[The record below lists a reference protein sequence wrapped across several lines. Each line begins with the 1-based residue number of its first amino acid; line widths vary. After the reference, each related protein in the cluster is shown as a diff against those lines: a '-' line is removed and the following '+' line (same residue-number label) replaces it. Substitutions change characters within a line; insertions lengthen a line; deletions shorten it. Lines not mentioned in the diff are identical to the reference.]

1 MTTLAQLEV
10 MVSRDLRDTGNTA
23 FSTAEVDDLINQG
36 ISALA
41 SFYPKQIV
49 QTIGT
54 IAAGT
59 YSYPASSFSNIYRL
73 DIYSSAGSYK
83 STLDAYVG
91 GSPNSGWELH
101 GQVVYLPPLV
111 TYTAGDTLRAFGYGA
126 YIQLSV
132 SSSTTDLDTDAIWAI
147 RVFAQVEAFERLLAD
162 RATFQQ
168 WQASPGN
175 TDITA
180 LGLAQ
185 LSRSARARW
194 LTEQQRL
201 RRLRKVG

>member
-1 MTTLAQLEV
+1 MTTLADLETQ
-10 MVSRDLRDTGNTA
+10 VSRDLRDTTNA
-23 FSTAEVDDLINQG
+23 VFSVAEVDDLINQG

-41 SFYPKQIV
+41 SFYPKQVV

-54 IAAGT
+54 VSAGV
-59 YSYPASSFSNIYRL
+59 YSYSASAFTRIYRI

-83 STLDAYVG
+83 STLDGYIG
-91 GSPNSGWELH
+91 GSPNTGWEQH

-111 TYTAGDTLRAFGYGA
+111 TFTAGDTLRAFGYGG
-126 YIQLSV
+126 YIQIAA
-132 SSSTTDLDTDAIWAI
+132 SSNSTDLDTDAIWAV

-175 TDITA
+175 TDVTA
-180 LGLAQ
+180 MALAS
-185 LSRSARARW
+185 LARSARARW
-194 LTEQQRL
+194 LGEQQRL